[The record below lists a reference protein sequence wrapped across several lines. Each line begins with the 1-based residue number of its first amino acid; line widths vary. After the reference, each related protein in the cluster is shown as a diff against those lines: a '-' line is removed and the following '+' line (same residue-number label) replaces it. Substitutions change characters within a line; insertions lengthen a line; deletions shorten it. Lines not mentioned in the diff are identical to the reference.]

1 MRITRAGEYGVL
13 GLFHLA
19 RCPQQ
24 SAMLEDVSRAEKIPK
39 SFLGKIFQQLVRV
52 GLIQSTRGVGGGFR
66 LKMEPARISILEVVE
81 AIEGRIAFQRC
92 LQEDSG
98 CEHVG
103 GCALCSL
110 FEQAQ
115 DQVKEVLARTTLEDL
130 LRKQSAGPAHRLV
143 TRVPRFSKFKTLANH

>member
-1 MRITRAGEYGVL
+1 
-13 GLFHLA
+13 
-19 RCPQQ
+19 
-24 SAMLEDVSRAEKIPK
+24 MLEDVSRAEKIPK
-39 SFLGKIFQQLVRV
+39 SFLGKIFQHLVRV

-66 LKMEPARISILEVVE
+66 LKKEPARISILEVVE

-130 LRKQSAGPAHRLV
+130 LRKQSAGSAHRLV
-143 TRVPRFSKFKTLANH
+143 TRVPRFSKFKTLTNH